1 MVRTL
6 DSAVAD
12 VRRFNRFYTQKIG
25 VLHEGFLRTPFS
37 LTEGRV
43 LYELAHREDTT
54 ASAIASDLGLDAGY
68 LSRILSAFSRQ
79 RLIGKSASEH
89 DGRKSLLRL
98 TGKGQKAFARLN
110 GESRR
115 EIAEMLSSLAAAD
128 QARLLDAM
136 STIETLLAAQPERG
150 AAFVLRPPE
159 PGDMGW
165 VVQRHGV
172 LYAKE
177 YRWDEQME
185 ALIARIVAD
194 FVQHF
199 DAQHERCWIAE
210 REGQNVGSIFVVK
223 KSKAIAQLR
232 LLLVEPSARGLGI
245 GNRLVE
251 ECIRFAR
258 NAGYKKLTLWTN
270 DVLHAARRIY
280 VKHGFQLAKEE
291 KHHSF
296 GHDLVGQYWELKL

>member
-1 MVRTL
+1 MARTL
-6 DSAVAD
+6 GSAVAD

-68 LSRILSAFSRQ
+68 LSRILSAFLRQ
-79 RLIGKSASEH
+79 RLIGKSASEN

-98 TGKGQKAFARLN
+98 TENGQKAFAQLN
-110 GESRR
+110 SESRR
-115 EIAEMLSSLAAAD
+115 EIAGMLSSLAAAE

-136 STIETLLAAQPERG
+136 RTIEALLAAQPEHG
-150 AAFVLRPPE
+150 APFVLRPPE

-172 LYAKE
+172 LYAQE
-177 YRWDEQME
+177 YRWDSQFE
-185 ALIARIVAD
+185 ALVARIVAD
-194 FVQHF
+194 FVQNF
-199 DAQHERCWIAE
+199 DAKRERCWIAE
-210 REGQNVGSIFVVK
+210 REGENVGSVFVVK
-223 KSKAIAQLR
+223 KSKSVAKLR

-280 VKHGFQLAKEE
+280 IRNGFQLAKEE